1 MNVLMLAPEPF
12 FQPRGTPISIHFR
25 IKALADLGHRTDL
38 ITYPLGE
45 DLAFPNFT
53 IFRVPNLLR
62 LRRIK
67 IGPSAA
73 KLPLDGLMVVKT
85 LSALLRRR
93 YDVIFSHEEAGWF
106 GAFFGRLFRIPH
118 IYDMHS
124 SLPQQLENFNFS
136 RSRALKGIFD
146 DLERYVLRNSKAVI
160 VICRDLLDYVKDQG
174 FADKAVFLEN
184 FMDFAD
190 FAAAPPSPEEVAGI
204 RATVAPGGEKIVLYA
219 GNFEPYQGIPLL
231 IEAFAQVRSRAVLLI
246 VGGVKAEHDAARQM
260 AEKLGAGGRIAFVE
274 KVAPRKVPLYVAA
287 SDVLVS
293 PRVSGTNTPLKIYSF
308 LKAGKPFVATR
319 LWTHTQVLD
328 DSVAVL
334 ADPNPESFAA
344 GLTDALETEEA
355 QTRAREAKRRA
366 DRDYIYPRYLEKI
379 TEALNKATGR

>member
-146 DLERYVLRNSKAVI
+146 ALERYVLRNSKAVI

-174 FADKAVFLEN
+174 FAGKAVFLEN

-246 VGGVKAEHDAARQM
+246 VGGVKAEHDAARKM

>member
-53 IFRVPNLLR
+53 IFRIPNLLR

-146 DLERYVLRNSKAVI
+146 ALERYVLRNSKAVI

-174 FADKAVFLEN
+174 FAGKAVFLEN

-246 VGGVKAEHDAARQM
+246 VGGVIFGFQ
-260 AEKLGAGGRIAFVE
+260 LGTFFSGRY
-274 KVAPRKVPLYVAA
+274 R
-287 SDVLVS
+287 SM
-293 PRVSGTNTPLKIYSF
+293 
-308 LKAGKPFVATR
+308 
-319 LWTHTQVLD
+319 W
-328 DSVAVL
+328 
-334 ADPNPESFAA
+334 
-344 GLTDALETEEA
+344 
-355 QTRAREAKRRA
+355 RRA
-366 DRDYIYPRYLEKI
+366 TFSSRL
-379 TEALNKATGR
+379 A

>member
-246 VGGVKAEHDAARQM
+246 VGGVKAEHDAARKM